1 MSDRTIPLPER
12 IARVIAGEELSAN
25 ADGGDPHAASAV
37 DERWPDHL
45 NQAIAILNTIRE
57 PDQNVDPAD
66 AAAWQR
72 IIDAAI
78 ANA

>member
-25 ADGGDPHAASAV
+25 ADGRDLHAAGAV
-37 DERWPDHL
+37 DESWPEHL
-45 NQAIAILNTIRE
+45 HQAIAILNTIRE
-57 PDQNVDPAD
+57 PDSSVDPAD
-66 AAAWQR
+66 TAAWQR
-72 IIDAAI
+72 IIDSAI

>member
-1 MSDRTIPLPER
+1 MSDRTISLPER

-25 ADGGDPHAASAV
+25 ADGGDPHAANAV
-37 DERWPDHL
+37 NENWPSHL

-78 ANA
+78 RNA

>member
-25 ADGGDPHAASAV
+25 ADGGDRHAGTAV
-37 DERWPDHL
+37 DESWPDHL
-45 NQAIAILNTIRE
+45 TQALAILNTIRE

-72 IIDAAI
+72 IIDSAI

>member
-25 ADGGDPHAASAV
+25 ADGRDLHAADAV
-37 DERWPDHL
+37 DESWPDHIH
-45 NQAIAILNTIRE
+45 QAIAILNTIRE

-72 IIDAAI
+72 IIDSAI

>member
-1 MSDRTIPLPER
+1 MSDRTMPLPER

-25 ADGGDPHAASAV
+25 ADGGDPHAAVAV
-37 DERWPDHL
+37 DEHWPDHL
-45 NQAIAILNTIRE
+45 NEAIAILNTIRE
-57 PDQNVDPAD
+57 PDPGVDPAD

-72 IIDAAI
+72 IIDSAI

>member
-1 MSDRTIPLPER
+1 MDQPEPIVEAAERQLRQGEPLTAYNTLQP
-12 IARVIAGEELSAN
+12 AL
-25 ADGGDPHAASAV
+25 
-37 DERWPDHL
+37 ERWPDHL

-72 IIDAAI
+72 IIDSAI

>member
-12 IARVIAGEELSAN
+12 IARVIAGEELSVN
-25 ADGGDPHAASAV
+25 ADGGNAHAATEV
-37 DERWPDHL
+37 DESWPDHL
-45 NQAIAILNTIRE
+45 AQAIAILNTIRE
-57 PDQNVDPAD
+57 PDSHVDPAD

-72 IIDAAI
+72 IIDSAI

>member
-12 IARVIAGEELSAN
+12 IARVIAGEELSVNAEGGEAHAAN
-25 ADGGDPHAASAV
+25 AVNES
-37 DERWPDHL
+37 WPDHL
-45 NQAIAILNTIRE
+45 GQAIAILNTIRE
-57 PDQNVDPAD
+57 PDHNVDPAD

-72 IIDAAI
+72 IIDSAI